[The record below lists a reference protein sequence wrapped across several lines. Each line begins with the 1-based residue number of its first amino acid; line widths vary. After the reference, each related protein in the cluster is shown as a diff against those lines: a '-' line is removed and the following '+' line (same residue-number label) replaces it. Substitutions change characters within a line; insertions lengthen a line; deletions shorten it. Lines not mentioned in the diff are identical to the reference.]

1 MGLQVLP
8 DVLSE
13 VSVLEIYL
21 RGLGERLAKSILLV
35 LTIGADRQD
44 TATIGDGL
52 SFLEGGTSMKH
63 YGSRHLINSLY
74 WIALDVSLRIA
85 TTDKHHAHHTSRVG
99 LNLILVEVAL
109 GNTFQQIHQVAL
121 EAADLRVCP
130 SCMPIA
136 VTVCP
141 VSKSAAE

>member
-52 SFLEGGTSMKH
+52 PLLEGSTSMKH
-63 YGSRHLINSLY
+63 YGP
-74 WIALDVSLRIA
+74 V
-85 TTDKHHAHHTSRVG
+85 TSSIPFIG
-99 LNLILVEVAL
+99 
-109 GNTFQQIHQVAL
+109 
-121 EAADLRVCP
+121 
-130 SCMPIA
+130 
-136 VTVCP
+136 
-141 VSKSAAE
+141 